1 MTRPSESMTAAMALV
16 FSGTAAMAQA
26 PACGGLGA
34 EADWIAGGQAAS
46 DIATADDALTRAAQE
61 VPRNGEVVTLFSL
74 GAAGT
79 VRLEARAGAMGG
91 DPVLELYDAS
101 GTMIVTDDD
110 SGGLLDARA
119 ETELP
124 AGDYCVLVRGF
135 ADSALTADIRVGR
148 LEHAALTEGLRGGF
162 FDPDGGAEGPDFVGI
177 QPCLPTTEAT
187 PLTRGPIDAA
197 LAQGGAQA
205 TATVTGTPY
214 YRFTLGTPQAV
225 SLRAGNPAADPYIYL
240 FDGTGAL
247 IAENDDHDS
256 LNSRID
262 ITSPLAAGT
271 YCVGMRALADPDL
284 PVTLSV
290 LPFDAEA
297 AATELV
303 VSGEAAPPLD
313 GSWPVRAMGSL
324 PPVTVRDLRISGTR
338 AEWLSFEIAAP
349 TVLLID
355 AVEVTDSDP
364 LMILYDAGG
373 AEIAFNDDANGTL
386 NSQIL
391 MRLDPG
397 LYLLAVRQYSDA
409 NHGTIR
415 LTTERFVRA
424 TD

>member
-1 MTRPSESMTAAMALV
+1 MCVSLSIAGGVWPGAAVLSRARATGSRAKLSLAARLRPGLSSGGRSPSGGDKMTRPSESMTAAMALV

-162 FDPDGGAEGPDFVGI
+162 FDPDGGADGPDFVGI

-205 TATVTGTPY
+205 TATVTGTPI
-214 YRFTLGTPQAV
+214 TA
-225 SLRAGNPAADPYIYL
+225 
-240 FDGTGAL
+240 
-247 IAENDDHDS
+247 
-256 LNSRID
+256 SR
-262 ITSPLAAGT
+262 
-271 YCVGMRALADPDL
+271 
-284 PVTLSV
+284 
-290 LPFDAEA
+290 
-297 AATELV
+297 
-303 VSGEAAPPLD
+303 SGRRRPCRCA
-313 GSWPVRAMGSL
+313 
-324 PPVTVRDLRISGTR
+324 
-338 AEWLSFEIAAP
+338 
-349 TVLLID
+349 
-355 AVEVTDSDP
+355 
-364 LMILYDAGG
+364 
-373 AEIAFNDDANGTL
+373 
-386 NSQIL
+386 
-391 MRLDPG
+391 
-397 LYLLAVRQYSDA
+397 
-409 NHGTIR
+409 
-415 LTTERFVRA
+415 RA
-424 TD
+424 TRRPIPISTFSTATGR